1 MLNGKAFCLVNARY
15 YSKYHLLERG
25 SKKQLTTET
34 PFNFS
39 LFLFTVK
46 EGSFQFL
53 ICFFFLSVSDI
64 SLMEEAVLELNSYLS
79 HENGRLQELA
89 DILQE
94 KHRIMSQEV

>member
-1 MLNGKAFCLVNARY
+1 MSGMLNGKAFCLVNARY

-46 EGSFQFL
+46 EGSF
-53 ICFFFLSVSDI
+53 
-64 SLMEEAVLELNSYLS
+64 
-79 HENGRLQELA
+79 
-89 DILQE
+89 
-94 KHRIMSQEV
+94 